1 MFSYAQELKR
11 TILSTIMSSGVVARE
26 QDIIES
32 NCYKKKK
39 NGFHSDK
46 RTDSV

>member
-1 MFSYAQELKR
+1 MFLYAQELKKDNF
-11 TILSTIMSSGVVARE
+11 IVSSGVAARE

-32 NCYKKKK
+32 KCYKKKK